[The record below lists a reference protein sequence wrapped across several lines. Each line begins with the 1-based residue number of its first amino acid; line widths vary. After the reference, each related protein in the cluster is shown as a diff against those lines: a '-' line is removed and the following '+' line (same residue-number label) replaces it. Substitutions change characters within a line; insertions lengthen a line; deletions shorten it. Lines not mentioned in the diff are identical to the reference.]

1 MARAGDR
8 PLKVLVV
15 GLGSIGRRHVANL
28 LARTDVQ
35 VAVLRRSPTDA
46 ETTKSELGVESFAD
60 RDAAAAWDPDVVI
73 VAGPT
78 SAHVETARWALSL
91 PAHVLV
97 EKPLADRTEELAALA
112 DAARHAQR
120 IVAVAHN
127 LRFHPAL
134 QAIRDAIHGGRIG
147 RLLSA
152 RIEAGS
158 YLPDWHPGE
167 DYRVGYAARSELG
180 GGALLTLDHELD
192 LALWIAGP
200 ARLVAGAR
208 HRTGTL
214 ELDVDDLAEVV
225 LAHDGGTLTSVHV
238 DFVDRAYNR
247 RSRWVG
253 EHGTIEWAWGG
264 PVALLGAAEPET
276 LWSDPSFALDDTYR
290 AELDWFLSGVEA
302 GTLDGGFDVARSAV
316 EIAVSV
322 PFA

>member
-1 MARAGDR
+1 
-8 PLKVLVV
+8 
-15 GLGSIGRRHVANL
+15 
-28 LARTDVQ
+28 
-35 VAVLRRSPTDA
+35 
-46 ETTKSELGVESFAD
+46 
-60 RDAAAAWDPDVVI
+60 
-73 VAGPT
+73 
-78 SAHVETARWALSL
+78 L

-97 EKPLADRTEELAALA
+97 EKPLADRIGELDALA
-112 DAARHAQR
+112 DDARQTQR

-127 LRFHPAL
+127 LRCHPAL
-134 QAIRDAIHGGRIG
+134 QAIRAAIHGGRIG

-158 YLPDWHPGE
+158 YLPDWHPDE
-167 DYRVGYAARSELG
+167 DYRAGYAARSELG

-208 HRTGTL
+208 HRTGAL

-238 DFVDRAYNR
+238 DFVDRDYNR

-264 PVALLGAAEPET
+264 AVAVLGAGDSET
-276 LWSDPSFALDDTYR
+276 LWSDPAFALDDTYR
-290 AELDWFLSGVEA
+290 AELEWFLGGVDDPA
-302 GTLDGGFDVARSAV
+302 FDGGFDVACSAV